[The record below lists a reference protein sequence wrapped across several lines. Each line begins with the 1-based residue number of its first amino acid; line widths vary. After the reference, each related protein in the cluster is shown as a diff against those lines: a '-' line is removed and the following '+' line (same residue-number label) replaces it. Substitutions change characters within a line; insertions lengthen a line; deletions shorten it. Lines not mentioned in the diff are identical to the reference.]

1 MGQQQLLLVI
11 LVVIVVGISTIVAVN
26 VLGIGADNANR
37 DAMRQ
42 DLVTAASNIQPL
54 WERPLMMSG
63 AGRDF
68 NNLTIGS
75 ILYRL
80 NIPGEL
86 AIDSTSVENENGLYR
101 VNIESSTSLSITG
114 EPRSGGGN
122 IEITVSRDS
131 ETNQWMYSISEQS
144 ASN

>member
-11 LVVIVVGISTIVAVN
+11 LVVIIVGISTIIAVN

-42 DLVTAASNIQPL
+42 DLVAAASKIQPL
-54 WERPLMMSG
+54 WERPLIMNG

-75 ILYRL
+75 IVYRL

-86 AIDSTSVENENGLYR
+86 ANDSTSIENENGLYS
-101 VNIESSTSLSITG
+101 VNIENSTSLSITG

-122 IEITVSRDS
+122 LEITVSRDE
-131 ETNQWMYSISEQS
+131 ETNQWTFNIEELSDSD
-144 ASN
+144 